1 MSFLPRHERMREVAY
16 EERRVLTVDGK
27 AVLQIRACRGCSS
40 RTVRSVCWHMPGRRC
55 LLSQAETGRC
65 LSGTE
70 YDHEK
75 TRGGLN
81 RPAWEAGEAAGFP
94 AFSTFEIK

>member
-27 AVLQIRACRGCSS
+27 AVLQIRACRGMLQPDGPPVSAFS
-40 RTVRSVCWHMPGRRC
+40 GGDR
-55 LLSQAETGRC
+55 RC

-81 RPAWEAGEAAGFP
+81 RPRGRPGSSRLP
-94 AFSTFEIK
+94 GLLNV

>member
-27 AVLQIRACRGCSS
+27 AVLQIRACRGMLQPDGTL
-40 RTVRSVCWHMPGRRC
+40 RLLAYAGRRC
-55 LLSQAETGRC
+55 LLSQAETGAA
-65 LSGTE
+65 S
-70 YDHEK
+70 
-75 TRGGLN
+75 
-81 RPAWEAGEAAGFP
+81 AGFP